1 MPYGYT
7 GVPPALPALPGFAG
21 GAPLSG
27 GTPLFGGAPSAGN
40 LNAPG
45 NAPAVNPFQT
55 DVNGSAS
62 IAAGSPTDPCA
73 TAGQAAAGDPC
84 AGMDSGCSF
93 TNMSPCINAF
103 SCRLQNS
110 FQSGITSALGLATC
124 RIEQGAKS
132 AGIYLAAA
140 GIGIVGIYLLIRK

>member
-21 GAPLSG
+21 GS
-27 GTPLFGGAPSAGN
+27 PLFKPGSSSGNLGAPGEV
-40 LNAPG
+40 PTG
-45 NAPAVNPFQT
+45 PNPFQT

-62 IAAGSPTDPCA
+62 VAQASPTDPCA
-73 TAGQAAAGDPC
+73 TAGQPAAGDPC
-84 AGMDSGCSF
+84 AGMDSGCSW
-93 TNMSPCINAF
+93 TNMSPCVNAF

-132 AGIYLAAA
+132 AGIYLIAA